1 MPIEVLMVDTPGE
14 AKECE
19 RILGDGFRVFT
30 FPLRKSELP
39 PAAATRCCYLMSA
52 ASGQGELRCLRAM
65 DLLLSAGF
73 PMERIYR
80 IHFPR
85 PIGKRSDRALFQQA
99 FALPVPVD
107 RNLAEAHALSEA
119 LQTLI
124 GQNAIS
130 QQQAA
135 RIAENIVQVA
145 AGALSPEP
153 VEEELASF
161 RQAFRPANPQP
172 KADGMAC
179 PSCNS
184 GRVVERRT
192 AKGIAVFGCT
202 RFPQCRFLAWGQPL
216 EEVCPKCSSPY
227 LLEKHLLKASWV
239 ICPVKGCSYRRA
251 LEKSGA

>member
-1 MPIEVLMVDTPGE
+1 MPIDVLMVDTPGE

-19 RILGDGFRVFT
+19 RILGDGFCVFT

-52 ASGQGELRCLRAM
+52 VGGQGELRCLRAM
-65 DLLLSAGF
+65 ELLLSAGF

-80 IHFPR
+80 IHFLR
-85 PIGKRSDRALFQQA
+85 PIGKRSNRVLLQQA
-99 FALPVPVD
+99 LALPVPVD
-107 RNLAEAHALSEA
+107 RNLAQAHAYREA

-135 RIAENIVQVA
+135 RLEENIAQVA
-145 AGALSPEP
+145 AGELSPEP
-153 VEEELASF
+153 VEEALASF
-161 RQAFRPANPQP
+161 RQAFQPARRQP
-172 KADGMAC
+172 KAGAMAC
-179 PSCNS
+179 PACDS
-184 GRVVERRT
+184 GRIVERRT

-202 RFPQCRFLAWGQPL
+202 RYPQCRFLAWGKPL
-216 EEVCPKCSSPY
+216 EEACPKCSSPY